1 MVVSM
6 IIIIELDQGS
16 GIHNSFLSYS
26 YQNMMNQAGVYQV
39 IASLDSNELEICV
52 VRVERDHNC

>member
-1 MVVSM
+1 M